1 MPETSTLIAGTCSLC
16 KHVLVVGKLE
26 RGYLCNFNNSQMINN
41 QREFNYAELPA
52 VQADSSCPNWVNK
65 GKANYKSILIK
76 KLYRHY

>member
-1 MPETSTLIAGTCSLC
+1 
-16 KHVLVVGKLE
+16 
-26 RGYLCNFNNSQMINN
+26 MINN